1 MAASAPAITGE
12 FMIGG
17 TESTYAYG
25 VGAFYASGTG
35 GNFSTGHASGA
46 TNPHYYFNASRS
58 SSIYGASST
67 VRPVSKQTLLMIRY

>member
-17 TESTYAYG
+17 TENTYVYG

-35 GNFSTGHASGA
+35 GKFGNGHSSGA